1 MSSRAMD
8 GGVDDFGSSKRGSS
22 RSFTEAMEGFRFV
35 EIPLSPLLHN
45 TPEED
50 IYDDQFISPRDIGS
64 RQAFLRSYTFTRA
77 DHPPLEHE
85 EAAAA
90 GEAKRSTSG
99 QRNTSLL
106 RLKAAAWAVVAC
118 NVKYRLPLRA
128 RVLKDK
134 MVIKTSQYLTHSV
147 SSLRSPTMPRCLMAG
162 A

>member
-8 GGVDDFGSSKRGSS
+8 GGVDDFGGSKRGSS
-22 RSFTEAMEGFRFV
+22 RSFTEAMEGFRFI

-50 IYDDQFISPRDIGS
+50 MYDDLFISPRDIGS

-85 EAAAA
+85 DAAA
-90 GEAKRSTSG
+90 EANKRTSE
-99 QRNTSLL
+99 QRKTSLL

-134 MVIKTSQYLTHSV
+134 MLIKTSQYLTHSV